1 MIDFELA
8 LAHENQFKEF
18 SKETDQFIKWVGNA
32 FCTTSITLRLD
43 RLKGLGG
50 GERKAGKTG
59 ETNQVWRD
67 TSIRAPELIR
77 QA

>member
-8 LAHENQFKEF
+8 LAHENQFQEF
-18 SKETDQFIKWVGNA
+18 SKETDQFIKWVGDA
-32 FCTTSITLRLD
+32 FCTTSITPRLA
-43 RLKGLGG
+43 RLMGG
-50 GERKAGKTG
+50 GGKRKAGKTG
-59 ETNQVWRD
+59 ETNQVWRN